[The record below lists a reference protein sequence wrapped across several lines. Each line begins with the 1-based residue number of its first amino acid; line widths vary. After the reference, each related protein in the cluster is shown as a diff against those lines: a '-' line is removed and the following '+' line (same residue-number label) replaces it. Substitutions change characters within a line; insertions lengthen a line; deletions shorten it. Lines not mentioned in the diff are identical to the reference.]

1 MLKTNNQNINV
12 LEISDHTPTSMGSKF
27 IPQQKNSSFSKEN
40 NFILNN
46 INPKNKLKYI
56 NIKSLHNQEKTTT
69 NEDSNSK
76 FSCSQNNMKK
86 KRPLMKSASYKNRK
100 REREKILK
108 LFRNNERIK
117 IPKCKRKSN
126 AEPNSKLDFNNLEKI
141 NQTPVKE
148 RKDSFGN
155 IITKDNK
162 KNFHISF
169 QDYSPKKKLIDIVPI
184 QSFKKFNII
193 EQNKTKTTKPYIS
206 RCCEIF

>member
-1 MLKTNNQNINV
+1 MLKINNNFNI

-76 FSCSQNNMKK
+76 FSYSQNIINKK
-86 KRPLMKSASYKNRK
+86 KPLMKSASYKNKK
-100 REREKILK
+100 RERDKLLK
-108 LFRNNERIK
+108 FFRNNEKIK
-117 IPKCKRKSN
+117 IPRCKRKSN
-126 AEPNSKLDFNNLEKI
+126 AELNSKLDFNNIDKSL
-141 NQTPVKE
+141 QTPIKE

-155 IITKDNK
+155 VITKENK
-162 KNFHISF
+162 RNVHISF
-169 QDYSPKKKLIDIVPI
+169 QGDSSQKKLIDLIPI

-193 EQNKTKTTKPYIS
+193 EKNENKITKPYIS